1 MIWKTT
7 KGVRRVRKHQGVD
20 VNNQAKRG
28 VSMAQNE
35 EATIDELAQK
45 MELNLEID
53 YEKKDLKAQREQ
65 IKQNLYDGSKKLK
78 HTVPKG
84 KRV

>member
-1 MIWKTT
+1 VYI
-7 KGVRRVRKHQGVD
+7 D
-20 VNNQAKRG
+20 VNNPGEKG
-28 VSMAQNE
+28 VSMAKNE
-35 EATIDELAQK
+35 EVTIDQLAQQV
-45 MELNLEID
+45 EINLDMD